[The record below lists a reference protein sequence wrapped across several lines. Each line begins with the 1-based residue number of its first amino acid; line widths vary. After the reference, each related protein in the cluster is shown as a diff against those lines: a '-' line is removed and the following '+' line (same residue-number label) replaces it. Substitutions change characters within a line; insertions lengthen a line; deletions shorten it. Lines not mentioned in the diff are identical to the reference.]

1 MPLLARAKGDN
12 SGMLARGGAALLALL
27 AMPLL
32 AARGDPVA
40 DFYAGKQINL
50 IVGYGPGGGY
60 DVYARQLARHLGE
73 YVPGNPSVV
82 VQNMPGAGSLRATNY
97 LFNVAPRDGTT
108 IGTFSHDLVLVGL
121 LGRNPNIKFD
131 IRKFTWLGSA
141 SSSAND
147 AYVLMAR
154 ADAPV
159 KNAEDARRPGG
170 PPLVMS
176 ATAEGG
182 GTSDFAL
189 LLRDA
194 LGFNVKLISGYPDSN
209 AMFLAVERKEIDA
222 RFASM
227 STLQS
232 MRPEWL
238 KPEASMR
245 VLVQFARITRL
256 PSLPDVPTAR
266 ELARDDRS
274 RALIELAEL
283 PRALARP
290 FIAPPGIPADRAK
303 ALQAAFLAVHGDPHY
318 LEEAARLKIDISPVS
333 GEQALQTIDRIA
345 GSPPEALD
353 YMRGLLANTDGG
365 G

>member
-1 MPLLARAKGDN
+1 
-12 SGMLARGGAALLALL
+12 MLARCVATLLTMALALVE
-27 AMPLL
+27 
-32 AARGDPVA
+32 ARGDSIA
-40 DFYAGKQINL
+40 DFYKGKQINL

-60 DVYARQLARHLGE
+60 DVYARQLARHLGK
-73 YVPGNPSVV
+73 YVPGNPTVV
-82 VQNMPGAGSLRATNY
+82 VQNMPGAGSLRASNY
-97 LFNVAPRDGTT
+97 LFNVAPKDGTT

-121 LGRNPNIKFD
+121 LGRNPNIQFD
-131 IRKFTWLGSA
+131 IRRFTWLGSA
-141 SSSAND
+141 SSSADD
-147 AYVLMAR
+147 AYVLIAR

-159 KNAEDARRPGG
+159 KTVEDARRPGS

-194 LGFNVKLISGYPDSN
+194 LGFHVKLIAGYPDSN

-232 MRPEWL
+232 TRPEWL
-238 KPEASMR
+238 KPESGMR
-245 VLVQFARITRL
+245 VLIQFARVTRL
-256 PSLPDVPTAR
+256 STLPDVPTAR
-266 ELARDDRS
+266 ELARDDKS

-290 FIAPPGIPADRAK
+290 FVAPPDIPAERAK
-303 ALQAAFLAVHGDPHY
+303 ALQAAFVALHGDPQY
-318 LEEAARLKIDISPVS
+318 LEEAAKLRIDISPVT
-333 GEQALQTIDRIA
+333 GEQAVRTIDRIGGA
-345 GSPPEALD
+345 PPEALD
-353 YMRGLLANTDGG
+353 YMRNMLANNKTGD
-365 G
+365 